1 MTGTHPEERKPQTP
15 NRINPIAIIAG
26 ALASLSA
33 AVVASY
39 FGVAG
44 TLIGTAVVSVISS
57 LGAAIYAGLLGRT
70 RGLVQRTT
78 LVLQSLPERTGSV
91 QTQGPSEGQGEG
103 RAPAEGPADRQ
114 APADAVPAD
123 RGPSDGG
130 PSDGGP
136 SDGPAGAGTPAARAS
151 VGWPWRR
158 SVVVVGVVA
167 LLIFGI
173 AIGALTSIEAAIKEP
188 IASALGVRDKGEART
203 SVGVAVDRA
212 GGSDTTRR
220 TSPSSSSTS
229 PPSSSEPG
237 QTPPTTEPG
246 PSTTTGGTAPPTT
259 TPPTTSPPPPTT
271 TPPSSPST
279 SGTP

>member
-15 NRINPIAIIAG
+15 SRINPIAIIAG

-44 TLIGTAVVSVISS
+44 TLIGTAVVSIVSS
-57 LGAAIYAGLLGRT
+57 LAAAVYAGLLGRT

-78 LVLQSLPERTGSV
+78 VVLQSLPERTGTG
-91 QTQGPSEGQGEG
+91 QTQRPSGAPGEG
-103 RAPAEGPADRQ
+103 RGEGRGPAEGPAGRQ
-114 APADAVPAD
+114 PPAGAGPGD
-123 RGPSDGG
+123 RGPSEGTA
-130 PSDGGP
+130 PE
-136 SDGPAGAGTPAARAS
+136 GTPAAGAK

-158 SVVVVGVVA
+158 SVVVVGVAA
-167 LLIFGI
+167 LLIFTI
-173 AIGALTSIEAAIKEP
+173 AIGALTGIEAAIKEP
-188 IASALGVRDKGEART
+188 IASALGVRDKGQART

-212 GGSDTTRR
+212 GGSDATPR
-220 TSPSSSSTS
+220 TSPSPSSTS
-229 PPSSSEPG
+229 PPSSEPG

-259 TPPTTSPPPPTT
+259 PPTT
-271 TPPSSPST
+271 TPPTTAPSAPST
-279 SGTP
+279 GGTP